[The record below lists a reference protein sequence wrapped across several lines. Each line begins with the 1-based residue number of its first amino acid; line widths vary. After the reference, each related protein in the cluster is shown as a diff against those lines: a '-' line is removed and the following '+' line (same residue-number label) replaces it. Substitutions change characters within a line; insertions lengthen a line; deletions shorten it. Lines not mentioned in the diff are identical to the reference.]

1 MGLAGLP
8 AILLTVGS
16 IFLVETPNSL
26 IERGHLEDGKQ
37 VLRKIRGTN
46 NVDAEFN
53 ELVQASRIAA
63 QVKHPFRNLMKRRN
77 RPQLI
82 ITICLQI
89 FQQLTGINAIMFY
102 APVLFQT
109 LGFKSDASLY
119 SAVITGAVNVISTII
134 SIYSVDKLGRR
145 MLLLEAGVQMSIS
158 QVSSISSPP
167 FPFQY
172 SLYINLVRCSFNNE
186 IVEHNCH
193 RV

>member
-1 MGLAGLP
+1 MGLAGAP
-8 AILLTVGS
+8 AILLTLGF

-63 QVKHPFRNLMKRRN
+63 QVKHPFRNHMKRRN

-89 FQQLTGINAIMFY
+89 FQ
-102 APVLFQT
+102 
-109 LGFKSDASLY
+109 
-119 SAVITGAVNVISTII
+119 
-134 SIYSVDKLGRR
+134 
-145 MLLLEAGVQMSIS
+145 
-158 QVSSISSPP
+158 
-167 FPFQY
+167 
-172 SLYINLVRCSFNNE
+172 
-186 IVEHNCH
+186 
-193 RV
+193 

>member
-1 MGLAGLP
+1 MGLAGAP
-8 AILLTVGS
+8 AILLTLGF

-37 VLRKIRGTN
+37 VLRKNRGTN

-63 QVKHPFRNLMKRRN
+63 QVKHPFRNLMKGRN
-77 RPQLI
+77 RRQLI

-145 MLLLEAGVQMSIS
+145 VLLLEAGVQMSIA
-158 QVSSISSPP
+158 QVSPIFELLLS
-167 FPFQY
+167 FPF
-172 SLYINLVRCSFNNE
+172 NCSVYPSELFISMSE
-186 IVEHNCH
+186 S
-193 RV
+193 